1 MAVTFNDIAI
11 AAGRV
16 KPGWQGA
23 RRVITGARRYPVL
36 PIAVLL
42 IVMLIPALFAEQITT
57 HNPEIGSL
65 RQRLQPPAWQEGG
78 SWSYPLGTDKLGR
91 DILTRMIYGSRIS
104 LVVCLSAIFLSG
116 LIGSAMGI
124 TAGYF
129 RGNLDHVIS
138 RLVDISM
145 ALPAIL
151 VALVL
156 VVVSE
161 GSFFVKGDA
170 VVIVTVLILWSRYAR
185 QMRGETYAI
194 MSQDYISRAR
204 VAGCSPFRIMI
215 FHIFPNVLN
224 TLVVLATLQIG
235 FVIILE
241 ASLSFLGAGIPRP
254 APAWGSMVA
263 DGRELI
269 TSAWWISFFPGLGIV
284 LTVVSMN
291 LLGDWLR
298 DKLDPKLRQI

>member
-1 MAVTFNDIAI
+1 M
-11 AAGRV
+11 
-16 KPGWQGA
+16 
-23 RRVITGARRYPVL
+23 
-36 PIAVLL
+36 
-42 IVMLIPALFAEQITT
+42 
-57 HNPEIGSL
+57 
-65 RQRLQPPAWQEGG
+65 
-78 SWSYPLGTDKLGR
+78 
-91 DILTRMIYGSRIS
+91 
-104 LVVCLSAIFLSG
+104 
-116 LIGSAMGI
+116 
-124 TAGYF
+124 
-129 RGNLDHVIS
+129 IS

-185 QMRGETYAI
+185 QMRGETFAI

-241 ASLSFLGAGIPRP
+241 ASLSFLGAGHSPTCTRLGLDGGRWARAYHVGLVDLLLPGPGDCAHGGIHEP
-254 APAWGSMVA
+254 AG
-263 DGRELI
+263 
-269 TSAWWISFFPGLGIV
+269 
-284 LTVVSMN
+284 
-291 LLGDWLR
+291 
-298 DKLDPKLRQI
+298 